1 MIKPLKRLR
10 YLVVCGLYIPFLAVT
25 GLVWISTGTFVS
37 YISLIYLPFEYII
50 TGEDEFSSSLMFFL
64 WYKLP
69 IMYEKQIK
77 YFFNSIHPT
86 K

>member
-1 MIKPLKRLR
+1 MIKPLIRLR
-10 YLVVCGLYIPFLAVT
+10 YLVVCGLYIPFFAVT
-25 GLVWISTGTFVS
+25 CLVWISTCTL
-37 YISLIYLPFEYII
+37 ISCVNIIYLPFEYII